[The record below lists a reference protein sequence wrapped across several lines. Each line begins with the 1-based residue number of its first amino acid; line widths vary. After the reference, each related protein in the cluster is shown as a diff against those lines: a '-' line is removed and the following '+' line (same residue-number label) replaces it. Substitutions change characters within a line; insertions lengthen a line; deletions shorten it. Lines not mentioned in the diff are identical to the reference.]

1 MAGLMDDMRQK
12 LIRQAK
18 ERAAAS
24 ARESTTRDASEST
37 SAHTS
42 DPTVMYTHTSEHT
55 SSSTQNTT
63 YTHTHTP
70 AYTSPYTS
78 AYTPDDAPT
87 PRIIMKRTQIYLR
100 PDQIAWLDKKAE
112 QSGKGVT
119 RSDWVRY
126 AVDELMRR
134 DVDV

>member
-24 ARESTTRDASEST
+24 ARESTTLDASEST

-42 DPTVMYTHTSEHT
+42 DPTAMYTHTSEHT
-55 SSSTQNTT
+55 
-63 YTHTHTP
+63 P
-70 AYTSPYTS
+70 AYTSSHTS
-78 AYTPDDAPT
+78 ELEPAP
-87 PRIIMKRTQIYLR
+87 PVRMQRTQIYLR
-100 PDQIAWLDKKAE
+100 PDQIKWLDKKAKKT
-112 QSGKGVT
+112 GKGVT

-134 DVDV
+134 DVDA